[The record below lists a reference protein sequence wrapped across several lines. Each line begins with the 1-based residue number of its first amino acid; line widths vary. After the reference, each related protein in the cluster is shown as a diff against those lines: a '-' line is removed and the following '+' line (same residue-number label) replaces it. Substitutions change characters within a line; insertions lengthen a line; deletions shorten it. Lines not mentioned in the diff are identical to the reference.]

1 MNTPPECGTV
11 RQVNENQCQNCM
23 PLGAVIAFRGVAG
36 AMSLVHGSQGC
47 STYMRLNCV
56 EHFNE
61 PLDIAS
67 SSLNEKQTI
76 HGGEANLKKALD
88 NMRRVYAPSV
98 VGVLTTCLAETMGE
112 DLDRILRDYAGEHDM
127 QGLDIIPVT
136 TPSYGG
142 SHTEGYWAAVKA
154 IVAYYA
160 RPTESHRKINV
171 IVPHISPADI
181 REIKRI
187 LGLMGLEYVLL
198 PDYSLTL
205 DRPYGGKYQKIPEGG
220 TKPEEIAAMPGAP
233 LTIQF
238 GETCPDNL
246 SPGLW
251 LQQEYGV
258 PLVTLPL
265 PTGIGAMDQFM
276 EILVKITGRPVP
288 EELSRERGWLLDAMA
303 DAHKICA
310 EGRPVIYGEPETV
323 NAQVRFA
330 LEVGAIP
337 SVIATGSADS
347 RLAVAV
353 EPLIAALDEQPVFL
367 KGTDFSAIER
377 EALAAG
383 ATIAIG
389 HSGGRFL
396 TERHGIPVIRAGF
409 PIHDRLGGQRI
420 LSVGYAGTL
429 ALLDRFT
436 DRLQEIKY
444 STYRQLRKAEMM
456 HAETPEGV

>member
-1 MNTPPECGTV
+1 MSMPRENGTV

-36 AMSLVHGSQGC
+36 AMSLIHGSQGC
-47 STYMRLNCV
+47 STYMRLTCV

-76 HGGEANLKKALD
+76 HGGETNLKKALD
-88 NMRRVYAPSV
+88 NMRRVYDPSV

-112 DLDRILRDYAGEHDM
+112 DLDRILRDYAGERETK
-127 QGLDIIPVT
+127 GPDIIPVP
-136 TPSYGG
+136 TPSYSG
-142 SHTEGYWAAVKA
+142 SHTEGYWAATKA
-154 IVAYYA
+154 IIAYYA
-160 RPTESHRKINV
+160 QLTENHRKINV

-181 REIKRI
+181 REIKRV
-187 LGLMGLEYVLL
+187 LGLMGIEYVLL

-205 DRPYGGKYQKIPEGG
+205 DRPYGGTYQKIPEGG
-220 TKPEEIAAMPGAP
+220 TSPADIAAMPGAP
-233 LTIQF
+233 LTVQF

-251 LQQEYGV
+251 LQEEYGV

-265 PTGIGAMDQFM
+265 PTGIGATDGLM
-276 EILVKITGRPVP
+276 EFLLKISGRPVP
-288 EELSRERGWLLDAMA
+288 EELTRERGWLLDAMA

-310 EGRPVIYGEPETV
+310 EGRLVIYGEPETV

-353 EPLIAALDEQPVFL
+353 EPLIAALDELPVFL
-367 KGTDFSAIER
+367 EGTDFTAIER

-396 TERHGIPVIRAGF
+396 TERHGIPVIRVGF
-409 PIHDRLGGQRI
+409 PVHDRLGGQRI
-420 LSVGYAGTL
+420 LSVGYVGTL
-429 ALLDRFT
+429 ALLDRLT
-436 DRLQEIKY
+436 ERLQEIKY
-444 STYRQLRKAEMM
+444 STYRQIRRAEMM
-456 HAETPEGV
+456 NAELPEGV